1 MVCLLFLVLA
11 AAEPAT
17 PAVPPA
23 KQADIRRL
31 MTLTATAQLPAQITQ
46 QMTDSFKAAFPKAP
60 DAVWNDLKKQL
71 TPNELLG
78 KIEEV
83 YDRHFTHDEIKGLIA
98 FYETPL
104 GKKLLTE
111 LPAVNQDSLEVG
123 QTWGRAMGEKYMKG
137 LEAKGYR
144 LPPPK

>member
-1 MVCLLFLVLA
+1 MVCLLLLTLA
-11 AAEPAT
+11 AAEPA
-17 PAVPPA
+17 APPA
-23 KQADIRRL
+23 AGAKQVDIRRL
-31 MTLTATAQLPAQITQ
+31 MDLTATARLPVQITQ
-46 QMTDSFKAAFPKAP
+46 QMSESFKAAFPKTP
-60 DAVWNDLKKQL
+60 NAVWNDLEKQL

-83 YDRHFTHDEIKGLIA
+83 YDRHFTHEEIKGLIA

-111 LPAVNQDSLEVG
+111 LPAVNQESLEAG
-123 QTWGRAMGEKYMKG
+123 QAWGRAMGEKYMKG